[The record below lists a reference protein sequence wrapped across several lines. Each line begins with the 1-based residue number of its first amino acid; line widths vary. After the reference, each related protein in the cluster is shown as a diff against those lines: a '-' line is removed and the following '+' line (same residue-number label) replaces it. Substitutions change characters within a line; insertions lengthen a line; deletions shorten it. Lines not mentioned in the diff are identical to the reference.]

1 MSNFQNC
8 IQHQHTLVNEIND
21 RMFNHNMAVGN
32 LDVLVNPRPEST
44 LFKLPYEGTLPPYN
58 CMSHVLPYNT
68 NSNTL
73 TKSSRDY
80 IININKES
88 ELKNMYTTLGRNPAK
103 EYIPSSDS
111 ELFVNL
117 PTIDYKDEFIPPPI
131 NLGNKLFN
139 SSTRQNMKD
148 N

>member
-21 RMFNHNMAVGN
+21 RMFKHNMAVGN

-44 LFKLPYEGTLPPYN
+44 LFKLPYESSLPPYN
-58 CMSHVLPYNT
+58 CMSHVLAYNS

-88 ELKNMYTTLGRNPAK
+88 ELKNMYTSLGRNPAK
-103 EYIPSSDS
+103 EFIPSGDS
-111 ELFVNL
+111 ELFVKL
-117 PTIDYKDEFIPPPI
+117 PNIDYNHDFIPPPI